1 MLSNNSKSKLPDM
14 NNKRKPK
21 EIKPKPSKISQ
32 KKKKPTSKSS
42 SLNYIPNKK
51 ISKNKKTNSN
61 NKKLIFII
69 NYDSYFLSI
78 NQKYFIV
85 K

>member
-32 KKKKPTSKSS
+32 NKKKPTYKSY
-42 SLNYIPNKK
+42 SLNYNQNKN
-51 ISKNKKTNSN
+51 ISKNK
-61 NKKLIFII
+61 
-69 NYDSYFLSI
+69 
-78 NQKYFIV
+78 
-85 K
+85 